1 MIHIENK
8 NKIDGVVLKETAYI
22 GAWALILSAVM
33 QAVFLAIGKWDY
45 TVLLGNALGAGF
57 AVLNFFLMAVTV
69 QIAVA
74 KEEKE
79 ARQTVKTSQ
88 SLRMLMLMLM
98 LLLALLVPCFNPIA
112 AAIPLLFPRIAI
124 VFRQLFDRK

>member
-1 MIHIENK
+1 M
-8 NKIDGVVLKETAYI
+8 VLHETAYI
-22 GAWALILSAVM
+22 GVWVLILSAVM
-33 QAVFLAIGKWDY
+33 QAVFLVIGHWDI
-45 TVLLGNALGAGF
+45 TVLLGNLLSAA
-57 AVLNFFLMAVTV
+57 AATLNFFLMGITV

-88 SLRMLMLMLM
+88 SLRMIMLMAV
-98 LLLALLVPCFNPIA
+98 LLLALLLPCFNPIA

-124 VFRQLFDRK
+124 IFRPLFDKK